1 MARIIKGS
9 EVSGDR
15 PRQMTLWIGTQI
27 RLQWAMYRKHQ
38 AIIAGFKASA
48 SLERRPAQI
57 NPYQIRKKQQI
68 QRGGSL
74 KPERKSLNNHLG
86 NWSLFQ
92 RRIQRIN
99 AKQTKAQAIRRLNQI
114 LLMRLIKRMHQG
126 WKLRNLLMRV
136 TSGVTLWPKLT
147 RRLRTT
153 KVRSKNSLK
162 SISTS
167 VSKKILKNRARKQP
181 KRKVAARQ
189 KPKMINQAEKL
200 SPQFATWTSLL
211 KSTSILPQSIK
222 NYSEIRTKKT
232 KPAKGLET

>member
-1 MARIIKGS
+1 
-9 EVSGDR
+9 
-15 PRQMTLWIGTQI
+15 
-27 RLQWAMYRKHQ
+27 MYRKHQ

-48 SLERRPAQI
+48 SREARLAQS
-57 NPYQIRKKQQI
+57 NPYQISKKQQI
-68 QRGGSL
+68 RRGGSL

-99 AKQTKAQAIRRLNQI
+99 AKQTKVQAIRRLNQI

-126 WKLRNLLMRV
+126 WKLRNLLMSVTIRV
-136 TSGVTLWPKLT
+136 TPWPKLK
-147 RRLRTT
+147 RRLRKT
-153 KVRSKNSLK
+153 KLRSKNSLK

-167 VSKKILKNRARKQP
+167 VSKKTLKNRARKQP

-189 KPKMINQAEKL
+189 KPKMISQVEKL
-200 SPQFATWTSLL
+200 KVQFVTWTPLL

-232 KPAKGLET
+232 KPAKGLETWRIFSQKMEAF